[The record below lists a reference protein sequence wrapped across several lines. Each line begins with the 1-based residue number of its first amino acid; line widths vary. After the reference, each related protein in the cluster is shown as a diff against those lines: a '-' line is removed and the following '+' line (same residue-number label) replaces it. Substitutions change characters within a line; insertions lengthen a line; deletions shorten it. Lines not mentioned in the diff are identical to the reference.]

1 MKTLLLTIIMGLS
14 LTANAQ
20 EFESVDPAELRP
32 IIPLTIMS
40 GVYLLLL
47 DEDEEMVS
55 APAPDTGE
63 GTCSVIIDGV
73 LYFYWCDTNEPLPE
87 FGNE

>member
-1 MKTLLLTIIMGLS
+1 MKTLLLTIIMSLS

-20 EFESVDPAELRP
+20 EFESVDPVELRP
-32 IIPLTIMS
+32 ISRLTIMS

-47 DEDEEMVS
+47 DEDEGMVS

-63 GTCSVIIDGV
+63 GTCSVIIDGE
-73 LYFYWCDTNEPLPE
+73 LYTYWCNVNDPLPE
-87 FGNE
+87 FDNE